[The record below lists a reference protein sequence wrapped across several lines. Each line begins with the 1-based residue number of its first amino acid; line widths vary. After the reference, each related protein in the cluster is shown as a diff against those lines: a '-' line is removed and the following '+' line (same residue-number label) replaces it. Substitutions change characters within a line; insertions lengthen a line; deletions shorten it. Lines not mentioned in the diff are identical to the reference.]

1 MSLQPELPEPAHH
14 ELDSML
20 SRKFGKEVANY
31 FSGSPLN
38 RVSFLRTDHSFL
50 SKALTHPST
59 SFLLYN
65 SLAPLTDAA
74 KSLAYVSYRE
84 IRPLLKRAWDGDAG
98 GLGEGNPFRK
108 SEEEQIKEFDSRN
121 TIPTL
126 LFLGLDER
134 VKGDGVF
141 EHGIYTG
148 NAYFALDVTPQGD
161 LEVEANKILEAVKV
175 KGLVFEG
182 NRMIL
187 SLNAA
192 EGSSRPYH
200 LDFFISVRN

>member
-1 MSLQPELPEPAHH
+1 MTPQPELPEPAHH
-14 ELDSML
+14 QLDSML
-20 SRKFGKEVANY
+20 TRKFGKEVANY

-65 SLAPLTDAA
+65 SLAPLTSAA

-84 IRPLLKRAWDGDAG
+84 IRPLLKKAWDGDAG
-98 GLGEGNPFRK
+98 GLGEGNPFLK
-108 SEEEQIKEFDSRN
+108 SEEEHIKSFDS
-121 TIPTL
+121 TKSLPTL

-134 VKGDGVF
+134 KKGDGIF

-148 NAYFALDVTPQGD
+148 NAFFALDITPKGNLEGEAKKLIELVTT
-161 LEVEANKILEAVKV
+161 
-175 KGLVFEG
+175 KGLLFEG

-192 EGSSRPYH
+192 EGLFYAS
-200 LDFFISVRN
+200 

>member
-1 MSLQPELPEPAHH
+1 MTSQPELPEPAHH
-14 ELDSML
+14 QLDSML
-20 SRKFGKEVANY
+20 TRKFGKEVANY

-65 SLAPLTDAA
+65 SLAPLTNAA
-74 KSLAYVSYRE
+74 KSLAYISYRD
-84 IRPLLKRAWDGDAG
+84 IQPLLQKAWDGDAG
-98 GLGEGNPFRK
+98 GMGQGNPFLK
-108 SEEEQIKEFDSRN
+108 SEEEHIKGFSSKK
-121 TIPTL
+121 TLPTL

-134 VKGDGVF
+134 IEGEKVF

-148 NAYFALDVTPQGD
+148 NAFFAVDVTPKGD
-161 LEVEANKILEAVKV
+161 LEAEANKLIEAVTA

-192 EGSSRPYH
+192 EGLSYPSYNLPH
-200 LDFFISVRN
+200 FPTM

>member
-1 MSLQPELPEPAHH
+1 MTSQPELPEPAHH
-14 ELDSML
+14 QLDSML
-20 SRKFGKEVANY
+20 TRKFGKEVANY

-65 SLAPLTDAA
+65 SLAPLTHAS

-84 IRPLLKRAWDGDAG
+84 LSPLLKKVWDGDAG
-98 GLGEGNPFRK
+98 GMGEGNPFLK
-108 SEEEQIKEFDSRN
+108 SEEEHIKEFDSRR
-121 TIPTL
+121 TLPTL

-148 NAYFALDVTPQGD
+148 NAFFAIDVTPKGD
-161 LEVEANKILEAVKV
+161 LEKEANKLIESVQA

-182 NRMIL
+182 NRL
-187 SLNAA
+187 FLGLNAA
-192 EGSSRPYH
+192 DGMFYLS
-200 LDFFISVRN
+200 

>member
-1 MSLQPELPEPAHH
+1 MSPQPELPEPAHH
-14 ELDSML
+14 TLDSML

-38 RVSFLRTDHSFL
+38 RVSFLRTDHAFL

-59 SFLLYN
+59 SFLLFN
-65 SLAPLTDAA
+65 SLAPLTNAA
-74 KSLAYVSYRE
+74 KSLAYVSYRD
-84 IRPLLKRAWDGDAG
+84 IRPLLKKAWDGDAG
-98 GLGEGNPFRK
+98 GLGEGNPFLK
-108 SEEEQIKEFDSRN
+108 TEEEQIKEFDSSKEK
-121 TIPTL
+121 PTL

-134 VKGDGVF
+134 VKEEGVF
-141 EHGIYTG
+141 GYGIYKG
-148 NAYFALDVTPQGD
+148 NAYFALDITPKGN
-161 LEVEANKILEAVKV
+161 LETEANKIIEEVKG

-192 EGSSRPYH
+192 EGLYRLLY
-200 LDFFISVRN
+200 LCF